1 MLFYAIWGYI
11 RLSFIP
17 DYLLLSQF
25 SWGIGIANP
34 CRAPGSVKLHASY
47 HDEVQL
53 NSELNF
59 LLLNYLKF
67 SALKEVM
74 EHTLNYTIA
83 TFFALLM
90 CQI

>member
-1 MLFYAIWGYI
+1 MLLYAATSDFHLFQTIYSCLGF
-11 RLSFIP
+11 LGK
-17 DYLLLSQF
+17 L
-25 SWGIGIANP
+25 GIAKP

-47 HDEVQL
+47 QL

-83 TFFALLM
+83 TFFA
-90 CQI
+90 